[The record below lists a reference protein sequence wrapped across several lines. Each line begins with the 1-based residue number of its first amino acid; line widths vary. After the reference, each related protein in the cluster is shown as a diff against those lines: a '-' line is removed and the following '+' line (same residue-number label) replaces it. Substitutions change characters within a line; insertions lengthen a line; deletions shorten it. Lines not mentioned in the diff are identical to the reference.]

1 MIENLFELPK
11 EQLLAQVQ
19 TMKYEDYRFV
29 TASCIDT
36 GDGYIDVIYHF
47 DKDLKLKNFRVKVQ
61 KGEEIESI
69 SKIFLPAVLVE
80 NEMKELF
87 GLNVQGMLIDYGGHM
102 LLSDDELETPMSKQQ
117 IVIEKRGEK

>member
-11 EQLLAQVQ
+11 EQLLQQAQ

-36 GDGYIDVIYHF
+36 ADGYLDVIYHF
-47 DKDLKLKNFRVKVQ
+47 DKDLKLKNFRVKVK

-87 GLNVQGMLIDYGGHM
+87 GLKVTGILIDYGGHM
-102 LLSDDELETPMSKQQ
+102 LLSDDDLGNPMAKQQ
-117 IVIEKRGEK
+117 VVIEKRGE